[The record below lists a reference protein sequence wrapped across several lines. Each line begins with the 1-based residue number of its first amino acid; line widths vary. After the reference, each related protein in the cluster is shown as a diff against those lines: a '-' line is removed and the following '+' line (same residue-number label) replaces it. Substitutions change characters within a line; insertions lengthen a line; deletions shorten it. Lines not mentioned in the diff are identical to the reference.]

1 MKDSIRV
8 SAKTLDDAIT
18 EALIQLGVTSDR
30 LEYEVIEKG
39 SAGFL
44 GIGMKQ
50 AVIEARRKPEP
61 VVEEPKAE
69 RDLVKIKIAYSGI
82 CGTDLHA
89 FRGEYGST
97 KPPVILGHEFS
108 GIVTEVGPDVKNIK
122 VGDRVTSETT
132 FTTCGHCSMCASKDY
147 NLCGNRQ
154 GIGTQINGSMAE
166 YVVSREESVHVLPDN
181 VSLLSASLTEPL
193 ACGVHAVIEKGN
205 VQPGDICVV
214 FGAGAI
220 GQMVAQVAKG
230 CGATVIMAGL
240 TNDAERFKIAKEC
253 GIDVTVDQM
262 TQDLKSIVMEMTNNE
277 GADKCFE
284 CSGAVVAAN
293 TALDLCRRKGTV
305 VQMGVF
311 SKSKVEICTDWI
323 LHKEINYVGSRSQ
336 KPSSWVKALELMAD
350 GKVVPEKTAKNFV
363 TLENW
368 RDGFDRMAKGEG
380 AKWVITIDEEL
391 E

>member
-1 MKDSIRV
+1 M
-8 SAKTLDDAIT
+8 
-18 EALIQLGVTSDR
+18 DR
-30 LEYEVIEKG
+30 W
-39 SAGFL
+39 
-44 GIGMKQ
+44 
-50 AVIEARRKPEP
+50 
-61 VVEEPKAE
+61 
-69 RDLVKIKIAYSGI
+69 
-82 CGTDLHA
+82 LH
-89 FRGEYGST
+89 RLQ
-97 KPPVILGHEFS
+97 K
-108 GIVTEVGPDVKNIK
+108 
-122 VGDRVTSETT
+122 
-132 FTTCGHCSMCASKDY
+132 
-147 NLCGNRQ
+147 
-154 GIGTQINGSMAE
+154 
-166 YVVSREESVHVLPDN
+166 
-181 VSLLSASLTEPL
+181 
-193 ACGVHAVIEKGN
+193 
-205 VQPGDICVV
+205 
-214 FGAGAI
+214 
-220 GQMVAQVAKG
+220 
-230 CGATVIMAGL
+230 
-240 TNDAERFKIAKEC
+240 DAELFKIAKEC